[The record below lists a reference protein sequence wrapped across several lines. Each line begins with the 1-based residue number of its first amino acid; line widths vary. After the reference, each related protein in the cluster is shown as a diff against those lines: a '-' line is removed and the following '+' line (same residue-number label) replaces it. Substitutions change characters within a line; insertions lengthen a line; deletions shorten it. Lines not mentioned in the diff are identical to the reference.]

1 MKKIA
6 LIAILLCCA
15 GILAARL
22 LDYFVE
28 KDKQTVYIALPGPM
42 TGFSQEEGKAML
54 RGATLAYEQV
64 KEDGKILK
72 NKKIEIISYDDQN
85 SQTAVRIA
93 SDIVAEDKVLLV
105 LGHYTSTSCS
115 AASPMYQGNGIP
127 AITASAAV
135 ESATMESAW
144 FFRTIPGTR
153 AMTEFSIRSM
163 QKLQKSTSKKI
174 AMIYDANFY
183 STAAEEFK
191 KKTKHLFDTVKI
203 WPLKSPS
210 DIQQIIAE
218 IRAEQS
224 VGPIF
229 FFTES
234 QDCAS
239 LIVKFRSPGT
249 DYPIIGLNSLAVPTF
264 IRQFKNYSN
273 EQKYPGYYTN
283 GAYAVSPFISY
294 LADRPNARSFR
305 KKFIHKFNH
314 EPLWVAATYYDAMLV
329 ALHAIEQAEIQGE
342 DIQED
347 RRKVRDT
354 LTHIDEKD
362 VAVHGVTGDIY
373 FDEHGNT
380 VDSSLALGF
389 WWNHEFLPV
398 YQQSRMIDLQ
408 KGRGEVNGE
417 KGRKETGD
425 MPMTP
430 LNVVYAGIDIN
441 AIRNIDFKKGVFTA
455 DFYLWFRFQGA
466 FDDTSVQF
474 INAVHPV
481 TLEQPILNKI
491 NRNNGVIVSTYRV
504 IADFT
509 MTTTDLDAYPLDRHT
524 LPISF
529 LHTKETRDNLI
540 YVPDVNGMA
549 GSVSKKNRGETMLE
563 KLSSWEILEIVSRQD
578 IEITQDKNKKNISYS
593 RIDTEIS
600 IQRQDQGIL
609 LGKIL
614 LPFLAVIVFCFVLF
628 YSSPEKIRLRFYILL
643 SLAVLTFGL
652 RILYKDL
659 LPGQE
664 VVHYMVNMVFTLIF
678 FSYVLSWIVYFTQ
691 KRSYV
696 RATKCILYIGSF
708 VYLAAAVAG
717 VVFLLNSHA
726 YFS

>member
-191 KKTKHLFDTVKI
+191 KKNKHLFDTVKI
-203 WPLKSPS
+203 WPLKSAG

-224 VGPIF
+224 IGPIF
-229 FFTES
+229 FFTGS

-249 DYPIIGLNSLAVPTF
+249 HYPIIGLTSLAVPTF

-273 EQKYPGYYTN
+273 EQKYSGYYTN

-294 LADRPNARSFR
+294 LADQPNARSFR

-329 ALHAIEQAEIQGE
+329 ALHAIE
-342 DIQED
+342 
-347 RRKVRDT
+347 
-354 LTHIDEKD
+354 
-362 VAVHGVTGDIY
+362 
-373 FDEHGNT
+373 
-380 VDSSLALGF
+380 
-389 WWNHEFLPV
+389 
-398 YQQSRMIDLQ
+398 
-408 KGRGEVNGE
+408 
-417 KGRKETGD
+417 
-425 MPMTP
+425 
-430 LNVVYAGIDIN
+430 
-441 AIRNIDFKKGVFTA
+441 
-455 DFYLWFRFQGA
+455 
-466 FDDTSVQF
+466 
-474 INAVHPV
+474 
-481 TLEQPILNKI
+481 
-491 NRNNGVIVSTYRV
+491 
-504 IADFT
+504 
-509 MTTTDLDAYPLDRHT
+509 
-524 LPISF
+524 
-529 LHTKETRDNLI
+529 
-540 YVPDVNGMA
+540 
-549 GSVSKKNRGETMLE
+549 
-563 KLSSWEILEIVSRQD
+563 
-578 IEITQDKNKKNISYS
+578 
-593 RIDTEIS
+593 
-600 IQRQDQGIL
+600 
-609 LGKIL
+609 
-614 LPFLAVIVFCFVLF
+614 
-628 YSSPEKIRLRFYILL
+628 
-643 SLAVLTFGL
+643 
-652 RILYKDL
+652 
-659 LPGQE
+659 
-664 VVHYMVNMVFTLIF
+664 
-678 FSYVLSWIVYFTQ
+678 
-691 KRSYV
+691 
-696 RATKCILYIGSF
+696 
-708 VYLAAAVAG
+708 
-717 VVFLLNSHA
+717 
-726 YFS
+726 